1 MAECLPLLVGIES
14 ESLSS
19 PERELFSRL
28 QPAGYI
34 LFSRNIADADSC
46 RDLCEELQSI
56 STLPHPPIIAIDQEG
71 GRVIRTK
78 ALGIELPSAANLAQS
93 SSSQVIVDAAH
104 LCAKALLSLG
114 LNTNFAPVLDAQS
127 SQSNALQDRCWG
139 HDYQQIT
146 SLAGMWNAEL
156 QLSGIQS
163 CAKHFPGMGAANCD
177 PHFELPV
184 LHGNQEHCLQSSL
197 LPFMALMPELPSIM
211 VAHLLMQD
219 IDADLPSSLS
229 PKIVEGFLRRQL
241 GYEGLIFTD
250 DLCMG
255 AISKLYSPAQSIP
268 MALQAGCDVPLLCHD
283 VLDHLEDVAQA
294 IASVPAARLKSAR
307 ARIAQFCKALHPR
320 PAMPY
325 IEWQELLQDCQKLT
339 TTCTQAPSHESDFS
353 SPVQN
358 Y

>member
-1 MAECLPLLVGIES
+1 MAECLPLLVGIEG
-14 ESLSS
+14 ESLSP
-19 PERELFSRL
+19 PEREMFSRL

-34 LFSRNIADADSC
+34 LFSRNIADADAC
-46 RDLCEELQSI
+46 RDLCEELLAI
-56 STLPHPPIIAIDQEG
+56 STLFHPPIIAIDQEG

-78 ALGIELPSAANLAQS
+78 ALGLELPSAADLAQS
-93 SSSQVIVDAAH
+93 SSSQTIVDAAH
-104 LCAKALLSLG
+104 LCAKALRSLG
-114 LNTNFAPVLDAQS
+114 VNTNFAPVLDAQS

-139 HDYQQIT
+139 HDFNQIT

-177 PHFELPV
+177 PHFELPL
-184 LHGNQEHCLQSSL
+184 LHGNQDFCLQTSL
-197 LPFMALMPELPSIM
+197 IPFMALMPELPSIM

-229 PKIVEGFLRRQL
+229 PQIVGGFLRRQL

-255 AISKLYSPAQSIP
+255 AISKLYSPVQSIP

-283 VLDHLEDVAQA
+283 VLDYLENVAQA
-294 IASVPAARLKSAR
+294 IASVPCEKLDSAR
-307 ARIAQFCKALHPR
+307 ARIAQFCKAFRPR
-320 PAMPY
+320 PALPY
-325 IEWQELLQDCQKLT
+325 IEWQQLLQDCQKLSAS
-339 TTCTQAPSHESDFS
+339 CAQASSQASGFS
-353 SPVQN
+353 SPVQS